1 MNSQIK
7 NMVAVELSEQ
17 ELDTVAGGLAVTLGD
32 VKGYASDAANDFF
45 QKDLTV
51 AQETCAGPMGSSTG
65 SVTNLKEIASS
76 AGQGIV
82 IG

>member
-7 NMVAVELSEQ
+7 NMDAVELSEQ

-51 AQETCAGPMGSSTG
+51 VQQTYAGPQGSYTG
-65 SVTNLKEIASS
+65 SVTNQTDTGSS
-76 AGQGIV
+76 AGQGIA

>member
-1 MNSQIK
+1 MNSDK

-32 VKGYASDAANDFF
+32 VKGYASDAANNFS
-45 QKDLTV
+45 QKHLTV
-51 AQETCAGPMGSSTG
+51 VQQTHAGPQGSYTG
-65 SVTNLKEIASS
+65 SVTNLTEIASS
-76 AGQGIV
+76 AGLAII